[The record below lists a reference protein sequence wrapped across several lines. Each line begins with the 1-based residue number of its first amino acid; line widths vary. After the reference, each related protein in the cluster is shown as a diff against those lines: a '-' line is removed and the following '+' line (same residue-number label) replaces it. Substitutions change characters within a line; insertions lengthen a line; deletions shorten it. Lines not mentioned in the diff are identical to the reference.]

1 MRKVDFHR
9 RALRG
14 GIAVA
19 CLTLTVAAA
28 QAGPNQLITFDV
40 PGAGTASG
48 QGTYPS
54 SISGASLITGKYV
67 DSSNV
72 SHGFIGTATGTITT
86 FDSPGAGTGA
96 YEGTTPTAIN
106 KSGEVAG
113 YYTTTKNHGFVRDSD
128 GTFHFFDISL
138 GTDTTPTAINSR
150 GVVTGSGGGS
160 GGFVRLANGS
170 LIPFSVSGAASTLPQ
185 AINTAGT
192 VAGYYFAG
200 DNTRHGFFRARN
212 GAITTFDVPG
222 GFENTNASGINN
234 AGDITGYAVTG
245 GITPA
250 YVGYVRKA
258 SDGSFSIFYN
268 IAGCQVNYVFPSAI
282 NFDGT
287 VVGTCLD
294 ENYIQRGFIRHSDG
308 TVTSFAAPNSASGT
322 NPNAIAA
329 NGKTVGFAS
338 DVNSVAHGFRLNAG
352 IGR

>member
-1 MRKVDFHR
+1 MRKPDFYS
-9 RALRG
+9 RALSG

-19 CLTLTVAAA
+19 CMTLAVATA

-48 QGTYPS
+48 QGTYPM

-86 FDSPGAGTGA
+86 FDSPGAGTGSG
-96 YEGTTPTAIN
+96 EGTTATAIN
-106 KSGEVAG
+106 KTGEVTG
-113 YYTTTKNHGFVRDSD
+113 YYTTTKNHGFVRHSD
-128 GTFHFFDISL
+128 GTFQFFDISL

-170 LIPFSVSGAASTLPQ
+170 LIPFSVSGATTTSPH
-185 AINTAGT
+185 AINTTGT
-192 VAGYYFAG
+192 VAGSYYAG
-200 DNTRHGFFRARN
+200 DNTQHGFFRTRD
-212 GAITTFDVPG
+212 GTITTFDVPG
-222 GFENTNASGINN
+222 GFASTYADGINN

-250 YVGYVRKA
+250 YVGFVRKA
-258 SDGSFSIFYN
+258 SDGSISIFYN

-294 ENYIQRGFIRHSDG
+294 ENFVQRGFIRSPDG
-308 TVTSFAAPNSASGT
+308 TVSSFSAPNSPGGT
-322 NPNAIAA
+322 SPNAIAA
-329 NGKTVGFAS
+329 NGKTVGYAN
-338 DVNSVAHGFRLNAG
+338 DVNFVAHGFRLNAG
-352 IGR
+352 RK